1 MRVASEAP
9 GQPHVPAWT
18 KGGSARDTPQSSK
31 ASIPLLGYEEERR
44 WEEMG
49 HGGGGD
55 TEHRDSNPGR
65 WPSLLRGE
73 PSNSGPTLTRR
84 APKDSLL
91 PARPPE
97 SQLERDP
104 GEGLGGAGPDSP
116 GRVAAERRTPARGAP
131 LPPSGSEALSASRAR
146 GGARCSL
153 TCASLASG
161 SSWAPRSKRSPHHR
175 LTWEK
180 PA

>member
-84 APKDSLL
+84 APKDSPPSRPTSRI
-91 PARPPE
+91 PA
-97 SQLERDP
+97 
-104 GEGLGGAGPDSP
+104 GEGSGGGV
-116 GRVAAERRTPARGAP
+116 GRRGA
-131 LPPSGSEALSASRAR
+131 RQ
-146 GGARCSL
+146 
-153 TCASLASG
+153 
-161 SSWAPRSKRSPHHR
+161 SW
-175 LTWEK
+175 
-180 PA
+180 